1 MASQSGN
8 VPAAM
13 PICMHEQ
20 TDGQVKNNAA
30 ATISWCP
37 FYGSREAQ
45 LSKRCYCMLHCPVLH
60 WPLSGTTCV
69 SQYQKGKPVWIQM
82 RQETTGFWD
91 GSGISWTKCK
101 QSQSAL
107 RSRQITTLSLNF
119 YRPDNSVKAQKAST
133 LSDNSICTCVL
144 LKELA

>member
-20 TDGQVKNNAA
+20 QMDRLKTMLL
-30 ATISWCP
+30 P
-37 FYGSREAQ
+37 PPH
-45 LSKRCYCMLHCPVLH
+45 CMLHCPVLH

>member
-1 MASQSGN
+1 
-8 VPAAM
+8 
-13 PICMHEQ
+13 MHEQ

-45 LSKRCYCMLHCPVLH
+45 LNKRCYCMLHCPVLH

-82 RQETTGFWD
+82 KQETTGF
-91 GSGISWTKCK
+91 GMVAA
-101 QSQSAL
+101 SAGPNANNHNL
-107 RSRQITTLSLNF
+107 HF
-119 YRPDNSVKAQKAST
+119 APDR
-133 LSDNSICTCVL
+133 
-144 LKELA
+144 